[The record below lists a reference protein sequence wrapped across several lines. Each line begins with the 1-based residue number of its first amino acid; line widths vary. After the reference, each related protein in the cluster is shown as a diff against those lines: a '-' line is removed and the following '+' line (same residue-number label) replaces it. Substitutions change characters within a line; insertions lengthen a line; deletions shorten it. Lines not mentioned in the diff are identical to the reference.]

1 MKHQATDLSWEAWQA
16 LPESEKVKF
25 LTVDQRLYDVL
36 FSQQFNR
43 ELLNHL
49 YILTNKIRLISKTRE
64 GAEWLSTLLVNKKAL
79 LYFIQPSTRTYLSF
93 WSACAALGMRVA
105 DVRSQE
111 TSSEM
116 KGESADDTLRTFSS
130 YFDIIITRHPEKGY
144 AERASYILGRTRRPI
159 PVINAGSGKDQHPT
173 QALLDIFTLR
183 RSFEPIGGLREKT
196 IMMVGDLKRGRT
208 VRSLCYLLSNFENI
222 KVIFCAPKAFSM
234 EQDIKDFLTRH
245 RMNWIETDNFAESL
259 PEADAVYMTRLQD
272 EHDTTG
278 ESKSYQVDKFS
289 LRTEHLKRM
298 KPSAVILHPLP
309 RRTEIEEAVD
319 RDPRAMYWRQ
329 VRNGM
334 WTRTALLA
342 HIFGVGPR
350 ILDR

>member
-1 MKHQATDLSWEAWQA
+1 MKYQANHLSWEAWQG
-16 LPESEKVKF
+16 LPESEKVKY
-25 LTVDQRLYDVL
+25 LTVDGRIYDVL

-43 ELLNHL
+43 ALLDQL
-49 YILTNKIRLISKTRE
+49 YVLTNKIRLISKTRE
-64 GAEWLSTLLVNKKAL
+64 GATWLSTLLVNKKAL
-79 LYFIQPSTRTYLSF
+79 LYFIQPSTRTFLSF
-93 WSACAALGMRVA
+93 WSACTALGMQVA
-105 DVRSQE
+105 DVRNQE

-130 YFDIIITRHPEKGY
+130 YFDLIITRHPEKGY
-144 AERASYILGRTRRPI
+144 ADRASYVLNRTRRPV

-183 RSFEPIGGLREKT
+183 RSFEPIGGLADKT
-196 IMMVGDLKRGRT
+196 IMMVGDLRRGRT
-208 VRSLCYLLSNFENI
+208 VRSLCYLLSNFSNI
-222 KVIFCAPKAFSM
+222 KVIFCAPKAFAM
-234 EQDIKDFLTRH
+234 EADIKEFLNRHKMEWRETEDF
-245 RMNWIETDNFAESL
+245 AGSL

-272 EHDTTG
+272 EHDTGG
-278 ESKSYQVDKFS
+278 ESKGYQVDKYS
-289 LRTEHLKRM
+289 LRVEHLKTM
-298 KPSAVILHPLP
+298 KPGAVILHPLP

-319 RDPRAMYWRQ
+319 ADPRAMYWRQ

-334 WTRTALLA
+334 WTRTALIA